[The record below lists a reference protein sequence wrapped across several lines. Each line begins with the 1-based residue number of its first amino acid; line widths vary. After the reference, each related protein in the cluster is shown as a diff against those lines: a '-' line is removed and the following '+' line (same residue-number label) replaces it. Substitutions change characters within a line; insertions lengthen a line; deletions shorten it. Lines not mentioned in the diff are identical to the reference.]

1 MSDNEISAG
10 VIQINENA
18 DDKPKTGEEGAF
30 NLPEEDFIDGRL
42 GITVSNIYLSWIY
55 YTLLNF

>member
-42 GITVSNIYLSWIY
+42 GITVSNIYLAWIY
-55 YTLLNF
+55 YT